1 MTTANVASIMTA
13 SEGLSAKNTA
23 KSNMDIVT
31 SFQTVMSQAGNQENC
46 SMKEQSKI
54 VSNTKRQDA
63 AEKKVYTDKKEQQ
76 PVNDVQKQ
84 TSNADKVND
93 KKTLKDADEV
103 AQTVEKVVGDV
114 KEEIKKALGISEEE
128 LQDIMAILGLSNMD
142 LLDNQK
148 VLQIVMQNTGVA
160 DKMELFGTQELV
172 DTVKGVMESLQEEK
186 EGQEGVDLQLLQN
199 AAQRPEELLSEQQNV
214 MAEEGKDDASLDVTA
229 NKQTQTTQDISES
242 DAGMTKQSQ
251 QEGFG
256 QQNHASNDNAMPQN
270 VVGNQTVYH
279 NLTQAVANSQQI
291 SYTDQAQAVDI
302 VNQIVDEIR
311 TVAKANTTQMEIQL
325 NPENLGKVNITV
337 SSREGLIS
345 AQITAQNEIAKNA
358 IESQITVLKEA
369 FQNQGLKVEAVEVTI
384 NPQGFDT
391 KDQESFQGQQESK
404 KSKKQINLESLDL
417 VEEEFTEA
425 ETIAIDM
432 MQRNGNSIDF
442 SA

>member
-103 AQTVEKVVGDV
+103 AQTVEKVVGEV

-160 DKMELFGTQELV
+160 DKMELFGNQELV
-172 DTVKGVMESLQEEK
+172 DTVKGLMESLQEVK
-186 EGQEGVDLQLLQN
+186 EELEGVDLQLLQN
-199 AAQRPEELLSEQQNV
+199 TAQRPEELLSEQQNV